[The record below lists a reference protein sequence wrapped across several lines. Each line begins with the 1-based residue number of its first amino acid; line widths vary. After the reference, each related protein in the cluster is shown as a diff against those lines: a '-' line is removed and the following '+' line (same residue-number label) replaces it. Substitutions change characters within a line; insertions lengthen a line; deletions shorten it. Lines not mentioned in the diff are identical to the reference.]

1 MKKQI
6 FALLLSLLL
15 VVSLPFSALADV
27 ASGSNA
33 VYGDPFSDRLDMYSS
48 VGSVVNTVRGDLL
61 ASVSFYNPDTG
72 KQERYSVPCTF
83 RDNQYH
89 IKTTLS
95 NTGYITYMEIQVRG
109 KALPPSGSYYVSFDF
124 SSDFSYDYH
133 EFKYWWTKYT
143 NSASDVSDSILP
155 SHRQLS
161 GDLYSAPF
169 LVNLTNVAAFNPV
182 IVFKGDNVRNI
193 SGSFSLNFT
202 PAASDPSAPSTGLD
216 TSQQD
221 YESGVSSSLSDIQSS
236 VGNMS
241 SDLSEAAQSLEYIS
255 QSQNLIIKGI
265 DNIILHISD
274 QLYAFWDQLYN
285 LIHVP
290 TMAMLDQ
297 ILQAIK
303 DMDINV
309 NVDLDE
315 LKSAISSAASKI
327 TGQIQ
332 SSINSQITN
341 DDKNTDHLENGYD
354 NSGILGENTKLD
366 GAITE
371 YEKVEDQLLNDAKD
385 KIGKFAF
392 NKELVEKY
400 TAPLSDI
407 SYFLTGIYNGL
418 KGLNIP
424 VSFSLTLTIALVCV
438 GWYRF
443 KGGV

>member
-1 MKKQI
+1 M
-6 FALLLSLLL
+6 
-15 VVSLPFSALADV
+15 LAAIPSKT

-48 VGSVVNTVRGDLL
+48 VGSVVNTVRGDLS
-61 ASVSFYNPDTG
+61 ASVFFYNPDTG
-72 KQERYSVPCTF
+72 KQEGYSVPCTF

-143 NSASDVSDSILP
+143 NSASDVSDTILP

>member
-48 VGSVVNTVRGDLL
+48 VGSVVNTVRGDLS
-61 ASVSFYNPDTG
+61 ASVFFYNPDTG
-72 KQERYSVPCTF
+72 KQEGYSVPCTF

-143 NSASDVSDSILP
+143 NSASDVSGTILP

-341 DDKNTDHLENGYD
+341 DDKNTEHLENGYD
-354 NSGILGENTKLD
+354 NSGILGDKGKLD

-371 YEKVEDQLLNDAKD
+371 YEKVEDQLISDAKD
-385 KIGKFAF
+385 KIGKFEF
-392 NKELVEKY
+392 DNPFEKY
-400 TAPLSDI
+400 TGPLSDI

-418 KGLNIP
+418 QGLNIP
-424 VSFSLTLTIALVCV
+424 VSFSLTLTIALVFI
-438 GWYRF
+438 GYYRF
-443 KGGV
+443 KGGA

>member
-48 VGSVVNTVRGDLL
+48 VGSVVNTVRGDLS
-61 ASVSFYNPDTG
+61 ASVFFYNPDTG
-72 KQERYSVPCTF
+72 KQEGYSVPCTF

-143 NSASDVSDSILP
+143 NSASDVSDTILP

-255 QSQNLIIKGI
+255 QSQNLIIKVI

-341 DDKNTDHLENGYD
+341 DDKNTEHLENGYD
-354 NSGILGENTKLD
+354 NSGILGDKGKLD

-371 YEKVEDQLLNDAKD
+371 YEKVEDQLISDAKD
-385 KIGKFAF
+385 KIGKFEF
-392 NKELVEKY
+392 DNPFEKY
-400 TAPLSDI
+400 TGPLSDI

-418 KGLNIP
+418 QGLNIP
-424 VSFSLTLTIALVCV
+424 VSFSLTLTIALVFI
-438 GWYRF
+438 GYYRF
-443 KGGV
+443 KGGA

>member
-48 VGSVVNTVRGDLL
+48 VGSVVNTVRGDLS
-61 ASVSFYNPDTG
+61 ASVFFYNPDTG
-72 KQERYSVPCTF
+72 KQEGYSVPCTF

-143 NSASDVSDSILP
+143 NSASDVSDAILP

-341 DDKNTDHLENGYD
+341 DDKNTEHLENGYD
-354 NSGILGENTKLD
+354 NSGILGDKGKLD

-371 YEKVEDQLLNDAKD
+371 YEKVEDQLISDAKD
-385 KIGKFAF
+385 KIGKFEF
-392 NKELVEKY
+392 DNPFEKY
-400 TAPLSDI
+400 TGPLSDI

-418 KGLNIP
+418 QGLNIP
-424 VSFSLTLTIALVCV
+424 VSFSLTLTIALVFI
-438 GWYRF
+438 GYYRF
-443 KGGV
+443 KGGA

>member
-48 VGSVVNTVRGDLL
+48 VGSVVNTVRGDLS
-61 ASVSFYNPDTG
+61 ASVFFYNPDTG
-72 KQERYSVPCTF
+72 KQEGYSVPCTF

-143 NSASDVSDSILP
+143 NSASDDSDTILP

-341 DDKNTDHLENGYD
+341 DDKNTEHLENGYD
-354 NSGILGENTKLD
+354 NSGILGDKGKLD

-371 YEKVEDQLLNDAKD
+371 YEKVEDQLISDAKD
-385 KIGKFAF
+385 KIGKFEF
-392 NKELVEKY
+392 DNPFEKY
-400 TAPLSDI
+400 TGPLSDI

-418 KGLNIP
+418 QGLNIP
-424 VSFSLTLTIALVCV
+424 VSFSLTLTIALVFI
-438 GWYRF
+438 GYYRF
-443 KGGV
+443 KGGA